1 MSITEKQRQ
10 QQAEL
15 HKKLSNTQKKNVP
28 ELRFPGFEG
37 EWEEKKLG
45 EVAKIYD
52 GTHQTPKYTNEGI
65 KFLSVENI
73 KTLNSSKYISEE
85 AFEKEFKIRPEF
97 GDILM
102 TRIGDIGTPNI
113 VSSNE
118 KFAYYV
124 SLALLKT
131 KNLNSYFLKN
141 LILSSSIQNE
151 LWRKTLHVAFPK
163 KINKNEI
170 GKIKI
175 NYPKKQE
182 QQKIGQFFSKL
193 DRQIELEEQ
202 KLELLQQQ
210 KKGYMQKIFS
220 QELRFKDENGEDYPD
235 WKEKKLGDITE
246 QSMYG
251 IGASATRFDSK
262 NIYIRITD
270 IDEKS
275 RKLNYQNLTTPDELN
290 NKYKLKRNDILF
302 ARTGASTGKSYIH
315 KEEKDIYNYYFAGFL
330 IKFEIDEQNNPLF
343 IYQFTLTSKFNK
355 WVKVMSVRSGQP
367 GINSEEYAKL
377 PLVLPNKLE
386 QQKIAEFLDRFDQQI
401 ELEKQ
406 KIEILQQQ
414 KKGLLQSMFI

>member
-1 MSITEKQRQ
+1 MSNKG
-10 QQAEL
+10 
-15 HKKLSNTQKKNVP
+15 KMNVP
-28 ELRFPGFEG
+28 ELRFPEFEG
-37 EWEEKKLG
+37 EWEEKKL
-45 EVAKIYD
+45 EDTLEFIKD
-52 GTHQTPKYTNEGI
+52 GTHGTHENVNKGPWL
-65 KFLSVENI
+65 LSAKNI
-73 KTLNSSKYISEE
+73 KNNKIIISSDDRKISESDYKKIYKNYKLE
-85 AFEKEFKIRPEF
+85 KGDLLLTIVGTIGRAAIVKNPNNIAFQRSVAI
-97 GDILM
+97 
-102 TRIGDIGTPNI
+102 
-113 VSSNE
+113 
-118 KFAYYV
+118 
-124 SLALLKT
+124 LKT
-131 KNLNSYFLKN
+131 KATYDVEFIFQLFQTNYFKN
-141 LILSSSIQNE
+141 LL
-151 LWRKTLHVAFPK
+151 LRKQVVSAQPGLYLGD
-163 KINKNEI
+163 IR
-170 GKIKI
+170 KIKI
-175 NYPKKQE
+175 SITNIIEE
-182 QQKIGQFFSKL
+182 QRKIGIFFRKI

-220 QELRFKDENGEDYPD
+220 QELRFKDEDGEDYPD
-235 WKEKKLGDITE
+235 WEEKKLGDITE

-251 IGASATRFDSK
+251 IGASAIEFDSK

-330 IKFEIDEQNNPLF
+330 IKFEINEQNSPLF
-343 IYQFTLTSKFNK
+343 IYQFTLTSKFNN

-386 QQKIAEFLDRFDQQI
+386 QQKIAKFLDRFDQQI

-406 KIEILQQQ
+406 KIETLQQQ
-414 KKGLLQSMFI
+414 KKSLLQSMFI

>member
-1 MSITEKQRQ
+1 M
-10 QQAEL
+10 
-15 HKKLSNTQKKNVP
+15 P

-37 EWEEKKLG
+37 EWEEKKLEDIIKVNSG
-45 EVAKIYD
+45 KDYKHLDNGNIPVY
-52 GTHQTPKYTNEGI
+52 GTGGYMASVSEPLSEIDAVGIGRKGTINKPYLLKAPFWTVDTLFYCTPK
-65 KFLSVENI
+65 K
-73 KTLNSSKYISEE
+73 E
-85 AFEKEFKIRPEF
+85 A
-97 GDILM
+97 DIL
-102 TRIGDIGTPNI
+102 
-113 VSSNE
+113 
-118 KFAYYV
+118 F
-124 SLALLKT
+124 
-131 KNLNSYFLKN
+131 
-141 LILSSSIQNE
+141 ILS
-151 LWRKTLHVAFPK
+151 LFR
-163 KINKNEI
+163 KINWKLYDESTGVPSLSKQTIN
-170 GKIKI
+170 KI
-175 NYPKKQE
+175 NRLVPTNKE
-182 QQKIGQFFSKL
+182 QQKIGEFFSKL
-193 DRQIELEEQ
+193 DQQIELEEQ

-235 WKEKKLGDITE
+235 WEEKKLGDITE

-330 IKFEIDEQNNPLF
+330 IKFEINEQNSPLF
-343 IYQFTLTSKFNK
+343 IYQFTLTSKFNN